1 MTGIG
6 AAIDALI
13 ADAQRIAGL
22 TRDGTRARHEAEM
35 ALISLRNLKR
45 ETDLWQEAQNGAL
58 GPAPVERP
66 KLWLVPAGPPAPI
79 DDPAFDV

>member
-1 MTGIG
+1 MSGIG
-6 AAIDALI
+6 GAVESLI

-45 ETDLWQEAQNGAL
+45 EIELWEEAQNGAL
-58 GPAPVERP
+58 GPAPIERP
-66 KLWLVPAGPPAPI
+66 KLRLVSAGPVAPV
-79 DDPAFDV
+79 DDPDFDV